1 MTDFAGISYDLLAQ
15 RFQNAPEYDKI
26 WNQFMDVRFL
36 LNGFKE
42 LPPLVE
48 RNCNEAAAAV
58 MSAPAKLFLKML
70 EKLKDC
76 CLSNSVVD
84 SGNAGAVLR
93 DPCTERKKPFTERRA
108 EFKAFIWPTVME
120 RARNYLRQCKM
131 KPDNCRL
138 SFGAS

>member
-1 MTDFAGISYDLLAQ
+1 MTDLGGITYDLLAQ
-15 RFQNAPEYDKI
+15 RFQNAPEYEKI

-70 EKLKDC
+70 ITI
-76 CLSNSVVD
+76 SHH
-84 SGNAGAVLR
+84 A
-93 DPCTERKKPFTERRA
+93 P
-108 EFKAFIWPTVME
+108 
-120 RARNYLRQCKM
+120 KM
-131 KPDNCRL
+131 QWDASKRL
-138 SFGAS
+138 VIFR